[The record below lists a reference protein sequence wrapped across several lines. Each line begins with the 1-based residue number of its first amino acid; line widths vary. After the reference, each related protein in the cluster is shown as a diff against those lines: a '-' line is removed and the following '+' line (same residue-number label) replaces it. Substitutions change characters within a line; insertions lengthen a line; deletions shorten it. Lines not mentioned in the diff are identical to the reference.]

1 MVPAMDT
8 IQFQYHWLDRNLKDE
23 YENVH
28 FLKMEFWVVSSV
40 GRAVPLQ
47 GIGRRFEP
55 VRIYQINIWLN
66 LFHNSKKL
74 DNLMNF
80 YYFYRY
86 KLTYL

>member
-55 VRIYQINIWLN
+55 VTTHQFLYSLVESINKYI
-66 LFHNSKKL
+66 K
-74 DNLMNF
+74 
-80 YYFYRY
+80 
-86 KLTYL
+86 T